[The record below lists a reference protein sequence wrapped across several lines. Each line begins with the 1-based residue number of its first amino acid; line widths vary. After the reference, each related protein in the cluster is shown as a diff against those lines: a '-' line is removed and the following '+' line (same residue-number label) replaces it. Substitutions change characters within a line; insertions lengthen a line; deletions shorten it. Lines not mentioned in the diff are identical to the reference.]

1 MNEEFLT
8 VFRILGVYGDGNGT
22 FGTNEELIARM
33 RADTGYQNEERAFM
47 EMVLTTVN
55 RGVAEQ
61 LLSLLHSTARYVSDL
76 IRGDVPVLVSRDD
89 IVQMAAGATSRES
102 DALRLG
108 RSVERAIRNQ
118 VAVQS
123 ERHAE
128 QLLSQIQELFNS
140 AATGF
145 VPPSGKLLNTDGIA
159 ARTGLAVKTVRRLC
173 NEGKIDADKTG
184 GGEWRTTEDRLQ
196 NSHYFKRRRNG
207 NGAELE

>member
-8 VFRILGVYGDGNGT
+8 VFKILGVSGDGHGV
-22 FGTNEELIARM
+22 FGTNEELIAQM
-33 RADTGYQNEERAFM
+33 REDPGYMKEERAFI

-61 LLSLLHSTARYVSDL
+61 LIALLHSTSRYVSDL
-76 IRGDVPVLVSRDD
+76 IRGDIPVLVSRDE
-89 IVQMAAGATSRES
+89 IVHAPTVTSRDT

-118 VAVQS
+118 VTVQS

-140 AATGF
+140 AAAGF
-145 VPPSGKLLNTDGIA
+145 VPPSGKLVNTDGIA

-184 GGEWRTTEDRLQ
+184 GGEWRTTEGRLQ
-196 NSHYFKRRRNG
+196 NSPYFKRRRNG